1 MKRSILAALAAAT
14 AAFASGA
21 ADAAPRVAFGPY
33 QFFGLAPAGTVP
45 RASAIAPDGAP
56 LAAGTALSWAFANGE
71 CGEEV
76 WPGKVPGQAVA
87 DANVANAANDYIIS
101 TGGQGG
107 VFTCGSD
114 TGMERFVARYMSP
127 RLVGFDFDI
136 EAEQSPAQI
145 ESLIKRV
152 RHVQR
157 KYPKLRYSFTVATH
171 AASDGSNHSLN
182 KTGETVLA
190 ALRRHGV
197 RDFVLNLMVMDY
209 GPASK
214 QACVLRGSVCDM
226 GASAIQAARNVESKY
241 RVPLSQIALTPM
253 IGVNDVVE
261 NVYTLEDARLT
272 AAAVHRLGLAGLH
285 FWSLDRDKPCSQPV
299 AGADG
304 NCSTMPDVA
313 PAAYHRAMIPT
324 AAAVNVAT
332 AATAATAASAAAG
345 DTAAATAIAA
355 TPTATCTTATATSA
369 GGTAPGAPAMAST
382 PALQGGAGR

>member
-1 MKRSILAALAAAT
+1 MKRSILAALAAA
-14 AAFASGA
+14 AFACSTAG
-21 ADAAPRVAFGPY
+21 AAPRVAFGPY

-76 WPGKVPGQAVA
+76 WPGKIPGQAVA
-87 DANVANAANDYIIS
+87 DANVATAANDYIIS

-114 TGMERFVARYMSP
+114 AGMERFVARYMSP

-145 ESLIKRV
+145 ESLIKRI

-171 AASDGSNHSLN
+171 AASDGSSHSLN

-190 ALRRHGV
+190 ALRRFGV

-209 GPASK
+209 GPATA

-226 GASAIQAARNVESKY
+226 GASAIQAARNVERKY
-241 RVPLSQIALTPM
+241 MVPLSQIALTPM

-261 NVYTLEDARLT
+261 NVYTLDDARAT
-272 AAAVHRLGLAGLH
+272 VEAVHRLGLAGLH

-299 AGADG
+299 TGADG
-304 NCSTMPDVA
+304 NCSTMPDVPA
-313 PAAYHRAMIPT
+313 AAYHRAMIP
-324 AAAVNVAT
+324 AAAPAT
-332 AATAATAASAAAG
+332 VVPSAAAI
-345 DTAAATAIAA
+345 ATVA
-355 TPTATCTTATATSA
+355 TPTATSA
-369 GGTAPGAPAMAST
+369 AAAAPGSSTMASD
-382 PALQGGAGR
+382 PAVKGGAGR

>member
-1 MKRSILAALAAAT
+1 MKRSILAALSAAILVTST
-14 AAFASGA
+14 AV
-21 ADAAPRVAFGPY
+21 AAPRVAFGPY

-45 RASAIAPDGAP
+45 RASALAPDGAP
-56 LAAGTALSWAFANGE
+56 LAEGTALSWAFANGE

-76 WPGKVPGQAVA
+76 WPGKVSGQAVA
-87 DANVANAANDYIIS
+87 DDNVASAANDYIIS

-114 TGMERFVARYMSP
+114 AGMERFVARYMSP

-145 ESLIKRV
+145 DSLIKRV
-152 RHVQR
+152 RHAQR

-190 ALRRHGV
+190 TLRRHGV

-209 GPASK
+209 GPASE
-214 QACVLRGSVCDM
+214 QACVLRDGRCDM
-226 GASAIQAARNVESKY
+226 GASAIQAARNVERKY
-241 RVPLSQIALTPM
+241 KVPLSQIALTPM

-261 NVYTLEDARLT
+261 NVYTLQDAQTT
-272 AAAVHRLGLAGLH
+272 AEAVRRLGLAGLH

-299 AGADG
+299 TGADG
-304 NCSTMPDVA
+304 NCSTMTDVPA
-313 PAAYHRAMIPT
+313 AAYHRAMAP
-324 AAAVNVAT
+324 AAAMPAASATAT
-332 AATAATAASAAAG
+332 AATAKPAG
-345 DTAAATAIAA
+345 QD
-355 TPTATCTTATATSA
+355 
-369 GGTAPGAPAMAST
+369 
-382 PALQGGAGR
+382 GAGR